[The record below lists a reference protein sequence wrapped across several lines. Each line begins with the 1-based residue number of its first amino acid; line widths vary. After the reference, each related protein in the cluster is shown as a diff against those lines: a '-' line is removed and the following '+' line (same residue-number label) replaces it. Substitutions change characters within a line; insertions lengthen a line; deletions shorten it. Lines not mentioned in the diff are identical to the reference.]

1 MFYYYI
7 NNTHFNE
14 FISDIVTISYLVF
27 ELHRANKEISRGME
41 IQQQLE
47 MVTEQRLLATLQSE
61 DFFLSSEEALDVLN
75 RLAIENT
82 QNLVDRAMLRKTI
95 EQEIESLQISES
107 KYSETL
113 TEYERTDK
121 DWNRL
126 LKSQDQ
132 AKINLSEA
140 RLQEI
145 EARKALER
153 AQRNVAEAET
163 QVVTSTNALRG
174 IEQQVRKTAYEME
187 KVTSSLNKRQQKVRN
202 ALKKKEQLITGGQM
216 LGDSL
221 SEEELTSLRRNE
233 IQLLGESKDVA
244 RMVTRLQ
251 SRADKLQSRAEALEA
266 WQRIGKVE

>member
-1 MFYYYI
+1 M
-7 NNTHFNE
+7 
-14 FISDIVTISYLVF
+14 
-27 ELHRANKEISRGME
+27 
-41 IQQQLE
+41 
-47 MVTEQRLLATLQSE
+47 
-61 DFFLSSEEALDVLN
+61 
-75 RLAIENT
+75 
-82 QNLVDRAMLRKTI
+82 
-95 EQEIESLQISES
+95 
-107 KYSETL
+107 
-113 TEYERTDK
+113 
-121 DWNRL
+121 
-126 LKSQDQ
+126 
-132 AKINLSEA
+132 
-140 RLQEI
+140 
-145 EARKALER
+145 ER

-202 ALKKKEQLITGGQM
+202 ALKKKAQLITGGQM

-221 SEEELTSLRRNE
+221 SEEELTSLRRKE